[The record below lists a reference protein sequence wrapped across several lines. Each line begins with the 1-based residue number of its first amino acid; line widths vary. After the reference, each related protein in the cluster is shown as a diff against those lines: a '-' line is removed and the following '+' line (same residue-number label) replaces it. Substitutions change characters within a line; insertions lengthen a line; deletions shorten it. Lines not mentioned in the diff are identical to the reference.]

1 MQQEL
6 LGIEKIMPDYKKAIE
21 AAGIISMADADG
33 AITYVNANFCD
44 ISKYNPEEIKGKSIQ
59 FLHSDFHNTKFY
71 AEIWPTI
78 STGAAWRGE
87 VHNRAK
93 DGSHFWLYSHIVPF
107 VDEHG
112 TPFKFMTLS
121 QDITALKQQHEKM
134 EQRNLELESHVAER
148 ADELSKTQKELDRFL
163 EMVSEVFF
171 SFDITSARPLTVS
184 PSCYKLFGYTKEEM
198 ESEPEI
204 YRQLVH
210 PVDIEKLFAYHTE
223 TLMKGEQ
230 SFFVFRIITKDSKVR
245 WVEWRLVPTMDE
257 HGNLLRCDGLCW
269 DITDRENTQEK
280 IAAAIRALQLSED
293 KFRKIFET
301 SLEGMALFSNE
312 GALVDVNETM
322 CRMLGYPRVE
332 MMKVHRDDF
341 LVNLND
347 EGEHEAVTTRRATGW
362 YFGPAK
368 FKRSNGTIIDVEV
381 SSSIITGA
389 DNRQLVFICSRD
401 VTDKLL
407 AEQKLEDSEKR
418 FRAVIEHGHDIIT
431 LMDTQGNAIYRSPSY
446 YKTFGYTAEEMSDY
460 PAYNLVHEDDREKLK
475 AMIAE
480 MITVPGASAKSEWRQ
495 KHKDGR
501 WLWLEGRGTNM
512 LHDPSIKAIV
522 NNYRDITERKLNE
535 QKLAEANHLLEKKVI
550 ERTEE
555 LMEAN
560 KLLES
565 YSYSVAHD
573 LRSPLRVLAGY
584 AKVLSTSAKDKLEP
598 QDQELLNAIITS
610 SKKMTNLVTDLL
622 TFSRVAKEKI
632 QPEEVNMDALVA
644 EVIEG
649 LRQTE
654 TAANTHFKI
663 NELGNSF
670 CDKALLH
677 QVWINLVS
685 NACKY
690 SAQNK
695 TATVEIGA
703 EQVDGRKV
711 YYIKDNGVGFDMEH
725 ADKLF
730 DAFYRLHHDST
741 YEGTGVGLA
750 LVKSVITHHNGQIWA
765 TANPHE
771 GATFRFYL
779 GTQ

>member
-44 ISKYNPEEIKGKSIQ
+44 ISKYGPDELKGKSIQ
-59 FLHSDFHNTKFY
+59 VLHSDFHNTKFY
-71 AEIWPTI
+71 SEIWPVI
-78 STGAAWRGE
+78 STGKAWRGE

-93 DGSHFWLYSHIVPF
+93 DGSHFWLYSHIIPF
-107 VDEHG
+107 VDARG
-112 TPFKFMTLS
+112 VPFKFMTLS
-121 QDITALKQQHEKM
+121 QDITELKEQHAKM
-134 EQRNLELESHVAER
+134 EQRNLELENHVAER

-171 SFDITSARPLTVS
+171 SFDLSSSRPLTIS
-184 PSCYKLFGYTKEEM
+184 ASCYKLFGYTKEEM

-204 YRQLVH
+204 YRTIVH

-230 SFFVFRIITKDSKVR
+230 SFFVFRIIKKDSKVR
-245 WVEWRLVPTMDE
+245 WIEWRLVPTMDDK
-257 HGNLLRCDGLCW
+257 GNLLRCDGLCW

-280 IAAAIRALQLSED
+280 VAAAIRALQLSED
-293 KFRKIFET
+293 KFKRIFEA
-301 SLEGMALFSNE
+301 SLEGMALLTSDGE
-312 GALVDVNETM
+312 VVDVNETM
-322 CRMLGYPRVE
+322 CRMLGYTRSQ
-332 MMKVHRDDF
+332 MAKINRDDF
-341 LVNLND
+341 LVNPDNS
-347 EGEHEAVTTRRATGW
+347 EHISVTVRKQTGW
-362 YFGPAK
+362 YFGPAQY
-368 FKRSNGTIIDVEV
+368 RTSNGAIRDVEV
-381 SSSIITGA
+381 STAIITGG
-389 DNRQLVFICSRD
+389 DNRQLIFICSRD
-401 VTDKLL
+401 VTDKLV
-407 AEQKLEDSEKR
+407 AEQKLEDNEKR
-418 FRAVIEHGHDIIT
+418 FRALIENGHDIIT
-431 LMDTQGNAIYRSPSY
+431 LIDVNGNAIYRSPSY
-446 YKTFGYTAEEMSDY
+446 FHTFGYSADEMTKY
-460 PAYNLVHEDDREKLK
+460 PAYHYVHEEDAAKLK
-475 AMIAE
+475 DLIANMIV
-480 MITVPGASAKSEWRQ
+480 TPGSSASGEWRQ
-495 KHKDGR
+495 KHKDGH
-501 WLWLEGRGTNM
+501 WIWLEGKATNM

-522 NNYRDITERKLNE
+522 NNYRNITERKLNE
-535 QKLAEANHLLEKKVI
+535 QKLAEANQLLEKKVI

-555 LMEAN
+555 LIEAN

-584 AKVLSTSAKDKLEP
+584 AKVLSTSAKDKLNE
-598 QDQELLNAIITS
+598 QDQELLSAIITS
-610 SKKMTNLVTDLL
+610 SKKMTTLVTDLL

-644 EVIEG
+644 EVVES

-654 TAANTHFKI
+654 AAANIHFKI
-663 NELGNSF
+663 NTVGNSF
-670 CDKALLH
+670 CDKALLQ
-677 QVWINLVS
+677 QVWVNLAG

-695 TATVEIGA
+695 TATVEIGT
-703 EQVDGRKV
+703 EQIDGRKV

-750 LVKSVITHHNGQIWA
+750 LVKSVITHHNGKIWA
-765 TANPHE
+765 TANPNE